1 MNKQIII
8 DRVKTKIID
17 LTGNIYGKLIVTNF
31 AYRKRSGKNYKYY
44 WACQCDCG
52 RVCTI
57 ESNNLKSGITKS
69 CGCYREDFRKKHN
82 LTRTRLYRI
91 WRDMRSRCNNPKT
104 RGYNRYGGRGIAVCN
119 EWLDFENFNKWAI
132 NNGYN
137 DNLTIDRIDNNKN
150 YEPSNCRWATMEE
163 QSQNTS
169 KVINIT
175 YNNETH
181 SLSKWARIIGIS
193 RHTLYA
199 RYKNGWGIEKMLT
212 TKVGE

>member
-1 MNKQIII
+1 METIII
-8 DRVKTKIID
+8 DGVKTKIVD

-52 RVCTI
+52 GICTV

-69 CGCYREDFRKKHN
+69 CGCYREDFRKKHS
-82 LTRTRLYRI
+82 LSRTRIYRT
-91 WRDMRSRCNNPKT
+91 WRNIKNRCKNLNGKDF
-104 RGYNRYGGRGIAVCN
+104 NRYGGRGIDICN
-119 EWLDFENFNKWAI
+119 EWLNYDIFYDWAMA
-132 NNGYN
+132 NGYKE
-137 DNLTIDRIDNNKN
+137 NLTIDRIDNNKG

-169 KVINIT
+169 KVISIT

-181 SLSKWARIIGIS
+181 SLSKWARITGIS
-193 RHTLYA
+193 RQTLYT
-199 RYKNGWGIEKMLT
+199 RYKKGWDIEKMLT

>member
-1 MNKQIII
+1 MIDKQIII
-8 DRVKTKIID
+8 DGVKTKIID

-175 YNNETH
+175 YNN
-181 SLSKWARIIGIS
+181 
-193 RHTLYA
+193 
-199 RYKNGWGIEKMLT
+199 
-212 TKVGE
+212 